1 MPSLRSIVVMRYNVA
16 NRTHSRHGSARNM
29 DDVIEAQLN
38 TITDT
43 IVNTVPVN
51 QIYLF
56 GSYAYGTP
64 KDDSDLDLYVI
75 VPDNTGREID
85 IAIDIKKAIRKRE
98 LMPVDLLVST
108 ISRFND
114 RITAPTLERR
124 VHEQGRLVYG

>member
-1 MPSLRSIVVMRYNVA
+1 
-16 NRTHSRHGSARNM
+16 M